1 LGTTRNGSF
10 YMENTSSFGNGIN
23 ETISKIKGLSGE
35 YDPESN
41 LSLQDQLLI
50 CESVAESTQVSYDSF
65 KEQDKLSENVS
76 VNGNVNGSYKHDVN
90 STLTQSKHQV
100 ITKLRACTYRTSPKE
115 VASLLEQLFNNP
127 DTQKDHWLY
136 VAQHWPPRRINYVLA
151 SMTKQHQRGVS
162 KIQNPSSYFTFL
174 IKRRQKRKIFRNIN
188 GTREHRESSKGEA
201 A

>member
-1 LGTTRNGSF
+1 MN
-10 YMENTSSFGNGIN
+10 SFGNGTSELIA
-23 ETISKIKGLSGE
+23 KIKNLGGE
-35 YDPESN
+35 YDPKSN
-41 LSLQDQLLI
+41 WSLQDQLLI
-50 CESVAESTQVSYDSF
+50 CESVAESTPVELDDTDS
-65 KEQDKLSENVS
+65 KIIHEIKRTNNAKTNVS
-76 VNGNVNGSYKHDVN
+76 VNGNDNGGYKHDVN

-162 KIQNPSSYFTFL
+162 KIQNSSSYFTFL
-174 IKRRQKRKIFRNIN
+174 IKRRQKRKIFRSTN